1 MGQLISEK
9 QATFQETTKL
19 FQKNFR
25 CSINYTTE
33 KENLEIWNVNFTVK
47 RYEEICNHFDLKI
60 KNIYYLDD
68 QERVRSSYQ
77 YHSETIGYLKIERID
92 R

>member
-1 MGQLISEK
+1 MHGLGDLLMFVPTFNLLQQKKGYIDIIVFENNSISPI
-9 QATFQETTKL
+9 
-19 FQKNFR
+19 KN
-25 CSINYTTE
+25 SP
-33 KENLEIWNVNFTVK
+33 
-47 RYEEICNHFDLKI
+47 KI
-60 KNIYYLDD
+60 RNIYYLDD